1 MLLRAL
7 LAVTGLACLLA
18 PARGE
23 AAQFDVAPVRLELSA
38 SQPSALLTIRNT
50 AKAPIRL
57 QLRGHAWEQSPS
69 GEMLLKDNAE
79 VVIFPALLQ
88 IDPGGE
94 RKVRVG
100 TTTAPGLQERT
111 WRVFLEEMPSA
122 TESSDRSA
130 VRVLTRVG
138 IPVFLAPIRPQPRA
152 EIGLGAVGGKI
163 AIRLRNTGNV
173 HLEPGSGRLLL
184 FGAAGESLA
193 ERDLKIW
200 YVLASGER
208 AMEEAVGE
216 SICAQVRRAVAS
228 FPLEKGEVTA
238 DLALP
243 TGACGG

>member
-1 MLLRAL
+1 MQRSL
-7 LAVTGLACLLA
+7 LAAIALACLLA
-18 PARGE
+18 PVRGE
-23 AAQFDVAPVRLELSA
+23 AAQFDVAPVRIELSA
-38 SQPSALLTIRNT
+38 GQPSALLTIKNT
-50 AKAPIRL
+50 ARAPIRL
-57 QLRGHAWEQSPS
+57 QLRGHAWTQSPS
-69 GEMLLKDNAE
+69 GEMLLQETSE
-79 VVIFPALLQ
+79 VVVFPALLQ

-100 TTTAPGLQERT
+100 TTTAAGLEERT

-122 TESSDRSA
+122 TEASDRSA

-152 EIGLGAVGGKI
+152 EIGLGAAGGKI
-163 AIRLRNTGNV
+163 EIRLRNTGNV
-173 HLEPGSGRLLL
+173 RMEPGSGRLLL
-184 FGAAGESLA
+184 FGAAGESLS
-193 ERDLKIW
+193 ERELKTW

-208 AMEEAVGE
+208 AMEEPVEA
-216 SICAQVRRAVAS
+216 SICARVRRAVAS